1 MKRVSFVFYISIKRA
16 LFKELKMYNVK
27 TYSATNLN
35 NPTTTDIYTYFDWKS
50 YLEQWN
56 SGKFDSVPF
65 DMFTDVSQP

>member
-1 MKRVSFVFYISIKRA
+1 
-16 LFKELKMYNVK
+16 MYNIK
-27 TYSATNLN
+27 TYSDTNLTN
-35 NPTTTDIYTYFDWKS
+35 GAPDIYTYFDWKS